1 MAHFCANK
9 TMSIPSNTIRHSI
22 NPQKITVMIITSFN
36 ARLKSKHTFAEAL
49 HGRLGPFIFRTY
61 PDGVIRAHYA
71 PRKGALSGRSR
82 INFESLS
89 GQLREI
95 AASMGLEI
103 MQINYDCQ

>member
-1 MAHFCANK
+1 
-9 TMSIPSNTIRHSI
+9 
-22 NPQKITVMIITSFN
+22 MIITSFN
-36 ARLKSKHTFAEAL
+36 AQLKSKHIIAESL

-71 PRKGALSGRSR
+71 PRKGASSGRSR
-82 INFESLS
+82 VNFESLS